1 MKKVIIGCS
10 VLRREIEVALGS
22 REDFVCI
29 WLEDQ
34 LHNVPETLH
43 QKVQAAI
50 DAAWDAEVIYLLYG
64 HCGRALN
71 GVRARHCPLVLPR
84 VEDCIDVMLYGNPS
98 VSDLRRTSYFV
109 SQGWLWG
116 EEGLGYEYDR
126 MKAARGEKRALRMVQ
141 AMYRNYKYIQFLST
155 GVETP
160 EDRKKC
166 AHIAAVLGLELSEL
180 PGSVTLLTD
189 MLDGAED
196 DRFIRV
202 LPDGEIVEEMFRRLD

>member
-10 VLRREIEVALGS
+10 VLRREIEAALGA
-22 REDFVCI
+22 REDFTCI

-43 QKVQAAI
+43 QKVQDAI
-50 DAAWDAEVIYLLYG
+50 DAAVEAERIYLLYG

-71 GVRARHCPLVLPR
+71 GVVARYCPLVLPR
-84 VEDCIDVMLYGNPS
+84 VEDCIDVMLHGNPA
-98 VSDLRRTSYFV
+98 VSELRRTSYFV

-126 MKAARGEKRALRMVQ
+126 MKAARGEKRALRMVRM
-141 AMYRNYKYIQFLST
+141 MYRNYKYIQFVST

-160 EDRKKC
+160 EDREKC
-166 AHIAAVLGLELSEL
+166 AHVAETLGLELAEL
-180 PGSVTLLTD
+180 TGSVTLITD

-196 DRFIRV
+196 NRFIAV
-202 LPDGEIVEEMFRRLD
+202 PPGGEIVEEMFHRVD